1 MDPAKNILMYFLIII
16 ALGNICFEISTV
28 FYNALLKKVSNTNNI
43 GKISGI
49 AWSLGY
55 IGGVLSLIICFFLFV
70 NPGETI
76 FDLDKEKFEHI
87 RIIGPFIGLWFLVF
101 SIPSFIFI
109 KEKKTK
115 VKKNKFNK
123 KYKKNFFINQKNNS

>member
-16 ALGNICFEISTV
+16 ALGNICFEISNV

-55 IGGVLSLIICFFLFV
+55 IGGVLSLIICFF
-70 NPGETI
+70 
-76 FDLDKEKFEHI
+76 
-87 RIIGPFIGLWFLVF
+87 
-101 SIPSFIFI
+101 SFC
-109 KEKKTK
+109 
-115 VKKNKFNK
+115 
-123 KYKKNFFINQKNNS
+123 

>member
-55 IGGVLSLIICFFLFV
+55 IGGVVSLIICFFLFV
-70 NPGETI
+70 NPSETI
-76 FDLDKEKFEHI
+76 FNLDKEKFEHI
-87 RIIGPFIGLWFLVF
+87 RIIGPFHRALVF
-101 SIPSFIFI
+101 SL
-109 KEKKTK
+109 
-115 VKKNKFNK
+115 
-123 KYKKNFFINQKNNS
+123 

>member
-28 FYNALLKKVSNTNNI
+28 FYNALLKEVSNTNNI

-55 IGGVLSLIICFFLFV
+55 IGGVVSLII
-70 NPGETI
+70 
-76 FDLDKEKFEHI
+76 
-87 RIIGPFIGLWFLVF
+87 
-101 SIPSFIFI
+101 
-109 KEKKTK
+109 
-115 VKKNKFNK
+115 
-123 KYKKNFFINQKNNS
+123 